1 MFLRIWFLVYANV
14 HCDRTTLRSSLDSLT
29 GWCVLCVV
37 CCVLCVVVVVVA
49 VVVVEW
55 CVCVCVCFGMWLS
68 GVGEEVIDS
77 FAMLRR
83 HQWGTRP
90 EPFNFTPMGVNS
102 ISFGSPHVRRMGV
115 HRTCG
120 RRNQEKYHK
129 KPHPNNVTGLC
140 GAGEYTASMSQW
152 ELDTQLD
159 A

>member
-1 MFLRIWFLVYANV
+1 
-14 HCDRTTLRSSLDSLT
+14 
-29 GWCVLCVV
+29 
-37 CCVLCVVVVVVA
+37 
-49 VVVVEW
+49 
-55 CVCVCVCFGMWLS
+55 
-68 GVGEEVIDS
+68 
-77 FAMLRR
+77 MLPAWRR
-83 HQWGTRP
+83 GTRR

-120 RRNQEKYHK
+120 EPDEIK
-129 KPHPNNVTGLC
+129 KNTHPNDVTGLC